1 MRYFL
6 TIILSL
12 LCLVGANAQKG
23 LEVSYLFE
31 AKGKWKLKFAAT
43 HISGRALKP
52 YNLTLFRSI
61 TTGDSRLYD
70 EIEQAVNKDAQKTID
85 KECGYID
92 GQLYYG
98 FFLFEPKE
106 KKNRYL
112 FYRNSSLRSNE
123 PNEVTI
129 VYMEGY
135 ATLKELKEMFR

>member
-12 LCLVGANAQKG
+12 LCLIGANAQKG
-23 LEVSYLFE
+23 LEVSKLFE
-31 AKGKWKLKFAAT
+31 AKGKWELKFTAT
-43 HISGRALKP
+43 HLSGRALKP

-106 KKNRYL
+106 KNVPIYICT
-112 FYRNSSLRSNE
+112 YQ
-123 PNEVTI
+123 PH
-129 VYMEGY
+129 
-135 ATLKELKEMFR
+135 

>member
-1 MRYFL
+1 M
-6 TIILSL
+6 
-12 LCLVGANAQKG
+12 CLIGANAQKP
-23 LEVSYLFE
+23 LEVSILFDG
-31 AKGKWKLKFAAT
+31 KGKWKLKFAAT

-52 YNLTLFRSI
+52 YNLTLFRGI
-61 TTGDSRLYD
+61 TTGDSRLYN
-70 EIEQAVNKDAQKTID
+70 EIEQVVNKDAQKTID

-106 KKNRYL
+106 KKQRYL
-112 FYRNSSLRSNE
+112 FYRNSSLRSNG

-135 ATLKELKEMFR
+135 ATLKKLKEMFR